1 MVLMSDLKVCCTPGN
16 TALEYAAIWLRGA
29 GVTVTDVCDS
39 ETTHLLL
46 PVPTRCF
53 DTLPENV
60 VIAGGN
66 LHCLP
71 GYTVIDLLKDP
82 QYLTENAAITARCA
96 ARLTDADWKDLPVLV
111 LGWGRIGKYL
121 SRELRELGA
130 CVTIAARKAPD
141 LETATALGYG
151 SIPLEHA
158 RQALPRFH
166 VVFNTIP
173 AMVLSLDAWEGVA
186 VELASKPGMC
196 GKPIIDGKG
205 LPGRLAPEA
214 SGELI
219 ARRFLALAREG
230 RK

>member
-1 MVLMSDLKVCCTPGN
+1 MSDLNVCCMPVSP
-16 TALEYAAIWLRGA
+16 AMEYAAIWLRGA
-29 GVTVTDVCDS
+29 GITVTEAPAP
-39 ETTHLLL
+39 ETTHFLL

-60 VIAGGN
+60 VIVGGN

-82 QYLTENAAITARCA
+82 LYLTENAAITARCA
-96 ARLTDADWKDLPVLV
+96 PKLVDADWRGLPVLV

-121 SRELRELGA
+121 ARDLREFGA
-130 CVTIAARKAPD
+130 EVTIAARKSGD
-141 LETATALGYG
+141 LETAAALGYG
-151 SIPLEHA
+151 TIPISDA
-158 RQALPRFH
+158 KQALSRFR

-173 AMVLSLDAWEGVA
+173 AMVLPLGTWDGIA
-186 VELASKPGMC
+186 VELASKPGMS
-196 GKPIIDGKG
+196 GGNIVDGKG

-219 ARRFLALAREG
+219 ARRFLALVKEG
-230 RK
+230 RL

>member
-1 MVLMSDLKVCCTPGN
+1 MSDLNVCCTAGN
-16 TALEYAAIWLRGA
+16 AALEYASIWLRSA
-29 GVTVTDVCDS
+29 RVTVTDLPCP

-60 VIAGGN
+60 VIVGGN

-82 QYLTENAAITARCA
+82 QYLVENAAITARCA
-96 ARLTDADWKDLPVLV
+96 PKLVDADWRGLPVLV

-121 SRELRELGA
+121 ARELREFGA
-130 CVTIAARKAPD
+130 EVTIAARKSGD
-141 LETATALGYG
+141 LETAAALGYG
-151 SIPLEHA
+151 TIPISDA
-158 RQALPRFH
+158 KQALSRFQ

-173 AMVLSLDAWEGVA
+173 AMVLPLGTWDGIA
-186 VELASKPGMC
+186 VELASKPGMS
-196 GKPIIDGKG
+196 GVNIVDGKG

-219 ARRFLALAREG
+219 ARRFLALVKEG
-230 RK
+230 RI

>member
-1 MVLMSDLKVCCTPGN
+1 MSDLNVCCMPVSP
-16 TALEYAAIWLRGA
+16 AMKYAAIWLRGS
-29 GVTVTDVCDS
+29 GITVTNGPTP
-39 ETTHLLL
+39 ETTHFLL

-60 VIAGGN
+60 VIVGGN

-82 QYLTENAAITARCA
+82 QYLMENAAITARCA
-96 ARLTDADWKDLPVLV
+96 VNLVETDWRSLPVLV

-121 SRELRELGA
+121 ARELRELGA
-130 CVTIAARKAPD
+130 DVAIAARKAGD
-141 LETATALGYG
+141 LETAAALGYDA
-151 SIPLEHA
+151 IPLLDA
-158 RQALPRFH
+158 KQALSQFR

-173 AMVLSLDAWEGVA
+173 AMVLSLGVWDGTA
-186 VELASKPGMC
+186 VELASKPGMS
-196 GKPIIDGKG
+196 GGHIVDGKG

-219 ARRFLALAREG
+219 ARRFLALAKEG
-230 RK
+230 RT

>member
-1 MVLMSDLKVCCTPGN
+1 MSDLNVCCTAGN
-16 TALEYAAIWLRGA
+16 AALEYAGIWLRSA
-29 GVTVTDVCDS
+29 GVTVTDLPCP

-60 VIAGGN
+60 VVVGGN

-71 GYTVIDLLKDP
+71 GYRVIDLLKDP
-82 QYLTENAAITARCA
+82 QYLMENAAITARCA
-96 ARLTDADWKDLPVLV
+96 PKLVNCQWNNRPVLI
-111 LGWGRIGKYL
+111 LGWGRIAKAL
-121 SRELRELGA
+121 AQELRELGA
-130 CVTIAARKAPD
+130 QVTVAARKPLDVDA
-141 LETATALGYG
+141 AQSLGYG
-151 SIPLEHA
+151 GIPLPQA
-158 RQALPRFH
+158 QTALPQFS

-173 AMVLSLDAWEGVA
+173 AMVLSVSGTPECIA
-186 VELASKPGMC
+186 VELASKPGMA
-196 GKPIIDGKG
+196 GGSIIDGRG

-219 ARRFLALAREG
+219 ARRFLALAQEG

>member
-1 MVLMSDLKVCCTPGN
+1 MSDLNVCCTPVSP
-16 TALEYAAIWLRGA
+16 AMEYAAIWLRGA
-29 GVTVTDVCDS
+29 GITVTEATTQ
-39 ETTHLLL
+39 ETTHFLL

-60 VIAGGN
+60 VIVGGN

-82 QYLTENAAITARCA
+82 QYLVENAAITARCA
-96 ARLTDADWKDLPVLV
+96 PKLVDADWRGLPVLV

-121 SRELRELGA
+121 ARELREFGA
-130 CVTIAARKAPD
+130 EVTIAARKSGD
-141 LETATALGYG
+141 LETAAALGYG
-151 SIPLEHA
+151 TIPISDA
-158 RQALPRFH
+158 KQALSRFQ

-173 AMVLSLDAWEGVA
+173 AMVLPLGAWDGIA
-186 VELASKPGMC
+186 VELASKPGMS
-196 GKPIIDGKG
+196 GGNIVDGKG

-219 ARRFLALAREG
+219 ARRFLALVKEG
-230 RK
+230 RT

>member
-1 MVLMSDLKVCCTPGN
+1 MSDLNVCCTPVSPVM
-16 TALEYAAIWLRGA
+16 EYAAIWLRGA
-29 GVTVTDVCDS
+29 GVTVTEVPTP
-39 ETTHLLL
+39 ETTHFLL

-60 VIAGGN
+60 VIVGGN

-96 ARLTDADWKDLPVLV
+96 PKLVDADWRGLPVLV

-121 SRELRELGA
+121 ARELRELGA
-130 CVTIAARKAPD
+130 DVTIAARKAGD
-141 LETATALGYG
+141 LETAAALGYG
-151 SIPLEHA
+151 AIPLSDTK
-158 RQALPRFH
+158 QVLSRFR

-173 AMVLSLDAWEGVA
+173 AMVLPLGAWDGIG
-186 VELASKPGMC
+186 VELASKPGMS
-196 GKPIIDGKG
+196 GGNIVDGKG

-219 ARRFLALAREG
+219 ARRFLALAKEG

>member
-1 MVLMSDLKVCCTPGN
+1 MSDLNVCCMPVSPVM
-16 TALEYAAIWLRGA
+16 EYASIWLQSARVP
-29 GVTVTDVCDS
+29 VTEVPTP
-39 ETTHLLL
+39 ETTHFLL

-60 VIAGGN
+60 VIVGGN

-82 QYLTENAAITARCA
+82 QYLVENAAITARCA
-96 ARLTDADWKDLPVLV
+96 PKLVDTDWHGLPVLV

-121 SRELRELGA
+121 ARELRELGA
-130 CVTIAARKAPD
+130 DVTITARKDRD
-141 LETATALGYG
+141 LETAATLGYG
-151 SIPLEHA
+151 MIPLSDA
-158 RQALPRFH
+158 KQALSRFQ

-173 AMVLSLDAWEGVA
+173 AMVLPLGAWDGIA
-186 VELASKPGMC
+186 VELASKPGMS
-196 GKPIIDGKG
+196 GGNIVDGKG

-219 ARRFLALAREG
+219 ARRFLALAKEERT
-230 RK
+230 

>member
-1 MVLMSDLKVCCTPGN
+1 MSDLNVCCMPISPAMKDT
-16 TALEYAAIWLRGA
+16 AIWLRGA
-29 GVTVTDVCDS
+29 GITVTEATTQ
-39 ETTHLLL
+39 ETTHFLL

-60 VIAGGN
+60 VIVGGN

-82 QYLTENAAITARCA
+82 QYLVENAAVTARCA
-96 ARLTDADWKDLPVLV
+96 PRLVDADWHGLPVLV

-121 SRELRELGA
+121 ARELRELGA
-130 CVTIAARKAPD
+130 DVTIAARKAED
-141 LETATALGYG
+141 LDTAAALGYG
-151 SIPLEHA
+151 TISLTEA
-158 RQALPRFH
+158 NLALSWFR

-173 AMVLSLDAWEGVA
+173 AMVLPLGTWDGIA
-186 VELASKPGMC
+186 VELASKPGMS
-196 GKPIIDGKG
+196 GGNIVDGKG

-219 ARRFLALAREG
+219 ARRFLALVKEG
-230 RK
+230 RT

>member
-1 MVLMSDLKVCCTPGN
+1 MSDLNVCCMPVSP
-16 TALEYAAIWLRGA
+16 AMEYAAIWLRGA
-29 GVTVTDVCDS
+29 GISVTDAPTK
-39 ETTHLLL
+39 ETTHFLL

-60 VIAGGN
+60 VIVGGN

-71 GYTVIDLLKDP
+71 GYAVIDLLKDP
-82 QYLTENAAITARCA
+82 QYLVENAAITARCA
-96 ARLTDADWKDLPVLV
+96 VKLVNTDWCGLPVLV

-121 SRELRELGA
+121 ARELRELGA
-130 CVTIAARKAPD
+130 DVTIAARKAGD
-141 LETATALGYG
+141 LETAAALGYG
-151 SIPLEHA
+151 VIPLLDA
-158 RQALPRFH
+158 KQALSRFR

-173 AMVLSLDAWEGVA
+173 AMVLPLGVWDGIG
-186 VELASKPGMC
+186 VELASKPGMS
-196 GKPIIDGKG
+196 GGNIVDGKG

-219 ARRFLALAREG
+219 ARRFLALAKEG

>member
-1 MVLMSDLKVCCTPGN
+1 MSDLNVCCMPVSP
-16 TALEYAAIWLRGA
+16 AMEYAAIWLRGA
-29 GVTVTDVCDS
+29 GITVTEAPTP
-39 ETTHLLL
+39 ETTHFLL

-60 VIAGGN
+60 VIVGGN

-82 QYLTENAAITARCA
+82 QYLVENAAITARCA
-96 ARLTDADWKDLPVLV
+96 PKLVDADWRGLPVLV

-121 SRELRELGA
+121 ARELREFGA
-130 CVTIAARKAPD
+130 EVTIAARKSGD
-141 LETATALGYG
+141 LETAAALGYG
-151 SIPLEHA
+151 TIPISDA
-158 RQALPRFH
+158 KQALSRFQ

-173 AMVLSLDAWEGVA
+173 AMVLPLGAWDGIA
-186 VELASKPGMC
+186 VELASKPGMS
-196 GKPIIDGKG
+196 GGNIVDGKG

-219 ARRFLALAREG
+219 ARRFLALVKEG
-230 RK
+230 RT